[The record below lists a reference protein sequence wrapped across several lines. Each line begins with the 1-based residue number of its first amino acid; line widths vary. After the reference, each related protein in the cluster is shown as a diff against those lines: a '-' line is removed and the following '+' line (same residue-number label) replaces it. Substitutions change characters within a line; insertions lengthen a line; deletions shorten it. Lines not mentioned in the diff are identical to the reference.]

1 MRSKLNLLCLGDYC
15 MTSKKSIFSIFVI
28 FILIVCISIVIMSRP
43 KNDIASREKMI
54 SEQIRTNETVM
65 IYNAIVVDDYRL
77 SSYILKDVEKYQKV
91 GYALFRMNRDGKY
104 ELISVID
111 ADKTTNKAHNISLYE
126 FSQLKA
132 GGFPINPSLFVIS
145 NNPQLAK
152 IERIMDNGEI
162 QIKEVTDNPS
172 ISFFQYL
179 DENSKAKYNFY
190 DKNGDILR

>member
-1 MRSKLNLLCLGDYC
+1 
-15 MTSKKSIFSIFVI
+15 VI

-145 NNPQLAK
+145 NNPQLAI

>member
-15 MTSKKSIFSIFVI
+15 MTSKKSIFSISVI

-145 NNPQLAK
+145 NNPQLAI

>member
-145 NNPQLAK
+145 NNPQLAI